1 MNSILDRDTALAQTL
16 EIRELGRPVL
26 RKVIDEAAGIF
37 ERSSQTAPDGDEN
50 LGILMPFHHAIE
62 MLDGVEV
69 LLDKSC
75 VVASRTPLRSAFEA
89 SLAVR
94 YVLDADTGRRALCYV
109 VADIYQRLRWYEEH
123 DPDTERGKQFR
134 AEVELPEDLDFP
146 MPDVESTRKAAASLR
161 SMLADGAYPP
171 IANEYE
177 EVSKKRRGR
186 TPWYSLFAGPGNLR
200 ELARAVGDLDDYL
213 ILYRTW
219 SNTAHATDLNRQL
232 TKVQDGSGPAVGVV
246 RSPMGMPH
254 TYVLAIYIGVEV
266 TRAVLEHYRP
276 GEAERFAEWYLE
288 QISPV
293 SEKLSSIKEE
303 VASL

>member
-16 EIRELGRPVL
+16 EIRELGGPVL

-186 TPWYSLFAGPGNLR
+186 TPWYSLFGGPGNLR